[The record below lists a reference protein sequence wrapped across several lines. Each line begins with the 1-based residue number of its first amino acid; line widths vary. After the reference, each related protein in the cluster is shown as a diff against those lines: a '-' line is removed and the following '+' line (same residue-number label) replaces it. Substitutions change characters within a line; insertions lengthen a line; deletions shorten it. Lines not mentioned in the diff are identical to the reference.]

1 MTEKERTERFAKA
14 APSMSEAELER
25 INALFPAFIFRRS
38 RTRELWTACCRR
50 HVTLPDQI
58 GQSREERRVM
68 AEPHQREPKN
78 YWEDKRPM
86 VPCPYCGREA
96 VVKEVGRTG
105 TRKNLSAYRRA
116 IIFRWWM
123 GALWANAYECEKHY
137 TGSYQLTGT
146 PDCKLTGIYRFRP
159 GLAEGCSRPW
169 RGGNCAFSNIAR
181 QDTPLEKG
189 KWHVHDP
196 FSCNAEYGAGYDV
209 IGLQE
214 VQKSPFRYC
223 MVEQWEKGHSDVVEF
238 LEACCFY
245 PRQIEMLMKAGMV
258 ETVKDLV
265 SRGVKNAMAMD
276 WNKGKPEEAFGL
288 SKQELREFL
297 QTNRDIRNLELYKR
311 LERKVPVTKAAD
323 WIKRGADI
331 RRTMRAAKEWGLP
344 PEKLFRYLE
353 KGQPHHHMG
362 SNLRTWEDYL
372 TAARETGYPL
382 HRENVLLPRDLG
394 AAHEEATKKHRAKL
408 AEEAKKQAEE
418 QKRLRAMKYEDRK
431 QELEKKYGY
440 YADGYVI
447 RAPASEAEIVREG
460 QLLKHC
466 VGGYAHRHMD
476 GRVTILFMR
485 REKQPDKPFLTI
497 EMDGARLVQIH
508 GYKNEGLYTTKGRFA
523 PDPREVYRE
532 FLDTWLDW
540 LKKGSRRDPEGR
552 PKLPEKK
559 KTEVKIA

>member
-1 MTEKERTERFAKA
+1 MTEKERTERFVKA

-38 RTRELWTACCRR
+38 RTRELWTTCCRR
-50 HVTLPDQI
+50 YVTLPDQI
-58 GQSREERRVM
+58 GQSMEERQVM
-68 AEPHQREPKN
+68 AELHQREPRN
-78 YWEDKRPM
+78 YWEDKRQT

-116 IIFRWWM
+116 ITFRWWR
-123 GALWANAYECEKHY
+123 GALWANAYDCGKHY
-137 TGSYQLTGT
+137 TGGYQLTGT
-146 PDCKLTGIYRFRP
+146 PDCKLIGIYRFRP

-169 RGGNCAFSNIAR
+169 WGGNCAFSKIAK

-196 FSCNAEYGAGYDV
+196 FSCNAEYGTGYDV

-265 SRGVKNAMAMD
+265 CRGVKNAMAMD
-276 WNKGKPEEAFGL
+276 WSKEKPEEAFGL
-288 SKQELREFL
+288 SKQELQEFL

-311 LERKVPVTKAAD
+311 LERKVPVTKLAD

-362 SNLRTWEDYL
+362 SNLRVWEDYL

-408 AEEAKKQAEE
+408 AKEAKKPAKE

-440 YADGYVI
+440 SADGYMI
-447 RAPASEAEIVREG
+447 RVPASEDEIIQEG

-466 VGGYAHRHMD
+466 VGGYANRHMD
-476 GRVTILFMR
+476 GCVTILFMR

-508 GYKNEGLYTTKGRFA
+508 GYKNEGLHTTKGRFA

-540 LKKGSRRDPEGR
+540 LKKGSRRDQEGR
-552 PKLPEKK
+552 PKLPKKK